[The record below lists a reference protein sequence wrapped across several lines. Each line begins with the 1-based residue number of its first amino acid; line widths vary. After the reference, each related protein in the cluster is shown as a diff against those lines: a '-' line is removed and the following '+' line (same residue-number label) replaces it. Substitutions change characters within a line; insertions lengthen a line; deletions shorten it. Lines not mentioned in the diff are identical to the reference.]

1 MRHACRRH
9 CIIAAGLLRELNYW
23 FEIYISW
30 TICLGSRRLEPI
42 FFQRTNAITSVL
54 GPFDFAL
61 CLVNCL
67 QKCPCSINPSCKI
80 ALINEISRRF
90 SFRESM
96 PVFINSCNSC
106 PDLVAFL
113 AKQSPFWLTAP
124 YTKRSKSPTQELPS
138 KLLHLIPSR
147 LLSAFLAIAE

>member
-1 MRHACRRH
+1 MRAPCMSTPLYYRRWIAERVK
-9 CIIAAGLLRELNYW
+9 IIGSK
-23 FEIYISW
+23 FISW
-30 TICLGSRRLEPI
+30 TICLGSRRVEPI

-54 GPFDFAL
+54 GPFDLAL

-67 QKCPCSINPSCKI
+67 QKCPSSMNPSCKI
-80 ALINEISRRF
+80 ALLNEISRRF

-96 PVFINSCNSC
+96 PFFINSCNSC

-113 AKQSPFWLTAP
+113 AKQRPFWLTTP

-147 LLSAFLAIAE
+147 